1 MAGHHCSNSII
12 YSPVLLSFRFLLL
25 KLNCFGCF
33 TLVLVYLCLEANGN
47 SIPNTFSWAYRWRTV
62 YIQPLNETMLRLW
75 ISFSLARSLAKWKSN
90 IHLERW
96 TCQTQRNG
104 ETLRFATL
112 WDGYHL
118 ICICQAQ
125 TLSSPSSSSFF
136 GGGEALC
143 VRACDLLSH
152 ALQAESYANAV
163 RNNEPDLHGFYIFTS
178 LLTTFEI
185 KTQTKHSFMPSCE
198 NVNESRTKKAYYLA
212 RRVNVVSVG

>member
-25 KLNCFGCF
+25 ELNCFGCF

-75 ISFSLARSLAKWKSN
+75 ISFSRARWLAKWKSN

-104 ETLRFATL
+104 KTLRFATL

-125 TLSSPSSSSFF
+125 TLSSPSSSFF
-136 GGGEALC
+136 RWRRSIVC
-143 VRACDLLSH
+143 VHVTYSHTRFRQKAMRTQFVTTNQIFMVFIFLPHFSPLS
-152 ALQAESYANAV
+152 
-163 RNNEPDLHGFYIFTS
+163 
-178 LLTTFEI
+178 
-185 KTQTKHSFMPSCE
+185 K
-198 NVNESRTKKAYYLA
+198 
-212 RRVNVVSVG
+212 